1 MLEDKRLKIFAAVV
15 EYGNFTAA
23 ASSLG
28 LTQPAVSQNIAE
40 LEKDLGVQL
49 FDRSTRGEVRL
60 TEDGIR
66 FEGYARQ
73 ILHWYRAAR
82 EAFHPSPLALAGSAE
97 KPATLKLDSDT
108 ESEIWSCEGD
118 IHIQIKHK

>member
-15 EYGNFTAA
+15 EFGNFTAA

-40 LEKDLGVQL
+40 LERLLGVKL
-49 FDRSTRGEVRL
+49 FERTRSEAVL
-60 TEDGIR
+60 TEDGRR

-73 ILHWYRAAR
+73 ILHWYRVTE
-82 EAFHPSPLALAGSAE
+82 EAFSPLDSGKE
-97 KPATLKLDSDT
+97 PVDPVRIPLDETTDA
-108 ESEIWSCEGD
+108 EIWSSCGD
-118 IHIQIKHK
+118 LHIEIKHK